1 MSSEL
6 ISVIMSTYNEPEDW
20 IRKSIESILGQT
32 LQKLEF
38 LIVCDN
44 PNNKELINLLEEY
57 KEKDSRI
64 KLILNDENIGLTKS
78 LNKALN
84 ITVGTFIARMDSD
97 DIAISDRLEKQ
108 LKYLK
113 DNDLDLVG
121 SGVVCIDEEENEIT
135 TLNNLPKD
143 NEAFKKRVIYNNCM
157 PHPTWFGK
165 AEVFKENRGYRDVPY
180 AEDYDFL
187 LRSLDKGFRLGNIK
201 EVLLRYRMRS
211 TSISNKN
218 GLKQFLISQKL
229 VERYKNE
236 TISNNETIEDV
247 KSIITSTTKDDEEEY
262 YKASTYFT
270 KGAMK
275 IKRFNLVGGVLVLRA
290 FTSSKYYRKKIKCYI
305 KGLV

>member
-1 MSSEL
+1 MSNEL
-6 ISVIMSTYNEPEDW
+6 ISVVMSTYNEPEEW

-32 LQKLEF
+32 IKRLEF

-57 KEKDSRI
+57 KEKDKRI
-64 KLILNDENIGLTKS
+64 KLIINEKNIGLTKS

-84 ITVGTFIARMDSD
+84 MIVGDFIARMDSD
-97 DIAISDRLEKQ
+97 DIAIKDRLEKQ

-113 DNDLDLVG
+113 DNNLDLIG

-143 NEAFKKRVIYNNCM
+143 NESFKKRVIYNNCM

-165 AEVFKENRGYRDVPY
+165 AEVFKDNRGYRDVSY

-187 LRSLDKGFRLGNIK
+187 LRALEKGFKLGNIR
-201 EVLLRYRMRS
+201 EVLLKYRMRS

-218 GLKQFLISQKL
+218 GLKQFITSKQL
-229 VERYKNE
+229 VEAYKNNYILDFKRLSKE
-236 TISNNETIEDV
+236 I
-247 KSIITSTTKDDEEEY
+247 Y
-262 YKASTYFT
+262 YKLCDLSTEEIDKYLESSKLFS
-270 KGAMK
+270 KGVESLNPISL
-275 IKRFNLVGGVLVLRA
+275 IKSV
-290 FTSSKYYRKKIKCYI
+290 SISKYYRKKVICYVR
-305 KGLV
+305 GMF